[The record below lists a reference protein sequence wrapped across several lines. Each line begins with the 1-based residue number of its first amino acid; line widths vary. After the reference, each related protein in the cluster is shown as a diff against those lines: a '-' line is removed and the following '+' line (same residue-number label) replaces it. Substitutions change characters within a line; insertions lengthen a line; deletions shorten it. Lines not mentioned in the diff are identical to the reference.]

1 MELEGAM
8 VVQGLE
14 RGGVRLPVERYKD
27 WLDGSSKYGSL
38 LCTST
43 IINSGILGI

>member
-1 MELEGAM
+1 MGA
-8 VVQGLE
+8 QGLE

-38 LCTST
+38 LYTMA
-43 IINSGILGI
+43 ILNKGILGI